1 MASLAT
7 PQNTRAIRQIQKQA
21 VEVARDNVQM
31 KLLIIKLANAAISGL
46 AKGCI
51 EEDRVQQ
58 LEATLAVQVEG
69 KSTQKRTIHTSS
81 AVGGE
86 ELLKKLLAIKNE
98 GGSSATF
105 TTPLGKRTGPHYSKR
120 KVTFT
125 KFPTRNTRVSPII
138 SSSDTSFKSFT
149 TLDEFSA
156 MEDDENSSIASTIFL
171 SNSGPSQLSTTS
183 SQPPTPTP
191 APKKKSLISSQTQVT
206 QRRSRRLLKK

>member
-31 KLLIIKLANAAISGL
+31 KLLITKLANTAISRL

-81 AVGGE
+81 AV
-86 ELLKKLLAIKNE
+86 E
-98 GGSSATF
+98 G
-105 TTPLGKRTGPHYSKR
+105 
-120 KVTFT
+120 
-125 KFPTRNTRVSPII
+125 
-138 SSSDTSFKSFT
+138 KSF
-149 TLDEFSA
+149 
-156 MEDDENSSIASTIFL
+156 
-171 SNSGPSQLSTTS
+171 
-183 SQPPTPTP
+183 
-191 APKKKSLISSQTQVT
+191 
-206 QRRSRRLLKK
+206 